1 MSAWFAAEALLPE
14 GWARSVRIEVDPRGD
29 ILHVAA
35 NASAEDADRLAGPVL
50 PGMANLH
57 SHAFQRAMAGLTETR
72 AAPHD
77 DFWTWREL
85 MYQFVARLT
94 PDQARAI
101 AAHLYIEMLRQGYT
115 AVAEF
120 HYVHNDADGRPY
132 ANPAELLLCHLAAA
146 REAGIAITLLP
157 SLYAHANFGG
167 KALQPR
173 QRRFATDPASV
184 LAMVEKARRAASG
197 DPDVRTGVA
206 PHSLRAVDP
215 GQLDELLAGLRG
227 IDPAAPIHIHCAEQT
242 KEVDDCIEWCGKRP
256 VEWLLGRMPVDQHWC
271 VVHATHMSAGE
282 TQALSRSGA
291 TVGLCPS
298 TEANLGDGI
307 FPLLAYRSAGG
318 RYGIGGDSHV
328 SRDPAE
334 ELRLLEYTQR
344 LSMRRRNL
352 VVQER
357 IPAVGTTLWLEA
369 AQGGGAALGRAMGA
383 IASGRRADLVV
394 LRGDHPDLAAR
405 SGDGIANS
413 LLFSGTPGLVADVM
427 VGGKWVVRGGR
438 HAGQDQAAAEFR
450 AAVSALLT

>member
-14 GWARSVRIEVDPRGD
+14 GWARNVRIEVDSRGD
-29 ILHVAA
+29 ITDVTA
-35 NASAEDADRLAGPVL
+35 NASAEGAERLAGPIL

-72 AAPHD
+72 AAPDD
-77 DFWTWREL
+77 DFWRWREL

-94 PDQARAI
+94 PAHAQAI
-101 AAHLYIEMLRQGYT
+101 ALHLYIEMLRHGYT

-120 HYVHNDADGRPY
+120 HYVHNDGDGHPY
-132 ANPAELLLCHLAAA
+132 ADPAELLLCHLAAA

-167 KALQPR
+167 RTLQPR
-173 QRRFATDPASV
+173 QRRFAIDPASV
-184 LAMVEKARRAASG
+184 LAMVEKARRAAAD
-197 DPDVRTGVA
+197 DPDVRAGVA

-215 GQLDELLAGLRG
+215 GQLDELLAGLRQM
-227 IDPAAPIHIHCAEQT
+227 DPAAPIHIHCAEQT
-242 KEVDDCIEWCGKRP
+242 REVDDCIEWSGKRP
-256 VEWLLGRMPVDQHWC
+256 VEWLLERMPVDRHWC
-271 VVHATHMSAGE
+271 VVHATHISAAE
-282 TQALSRSGA
+282 TQALARSGA
-291 TVGLCPS
+291 TAGLCPS

-344 LSMRRRNL
+344 LSLRRRNL
-352 VVQER
+352 VVQKGL
-357 IPAVGTTLWLEA
+357 PAVGTTLWLEA
-369 AQGGGAALGRAMGA
+369 AQGGASALGRAMGG
-383 IASGRRADLVV
+383 IARGRRADLVV
-394 LRGDHPDLAAR
+394 LQRSHPDLAAR

-413 LLFSGTPGLVADVM
+413 FLFSGTRDLVADVV
-427 VGGKWVVRGGR
+427 VGGKWVVREGR
-438 HAGQDQAAAEFR
+438 HAAQDRAAAEFR
-450 AAVSALLT
+450 DAVAALLA

>member
-14 GWARSVRIEVDPRGD
+14 GWARNVRIEVDPRGD
-29 ILHVAA
+29 ITRVAA
-35 NASAEDADRLAGPVL
+35 NASAEGAARLAGPVL

-57 SHAFQRAMAGLTETR
+57 SHAFQRAMAGLTEVR
-72 AAPHD
+72 AAPDD
-77 DFWTWREL
+77 DFWSWREL

-94 PDQARAI
+94 PAQARAI
-101 AAHLYIEMLRQGYT
+101 AAHLYIEMLRHGYT

-120 HYVHNDADGRPY
+120 HYVHNDAGGRPY
-132 ANPAELLLCHLAAA
+132 ADPAELLSCHLAAA
-146 REAGIAITLLP
+146 RDAGIAITLLP

-173 QRRFATDPASV
+173 QQRFATDPASV
-184 LAMVEKARRAASG
+184 LAMVDKARKAAHG
-197 DPDVRTGVA
+197 DPDVRAGVA

-215 GQLDELLAGLRG
+215 AQLDELITGLRA

-242 KEVDDCIEWCGKRP
+242 KEVDDCIEWCGQRP
-256 VEWLLGRMPVDQHWC
+256 VEWLLERMPVDRHWC
-271 VVHATHMSAGE
+271 VVHATHMNAGE
-282 TQALSRSGA
+282 TRALARSGA

-307 FPLLAYRSAGG
+307 FPLLDYRSAGG

-344 LSMRRRNL
+344 LSRRRRNL
-352 VVQER
+352 VVQDR
-357 IPAVGTTLWLEA
+357 IAAVGTTLWLEA
-369 AQGGGAALGRAMGA
+369 AQGGATALGRPMGA
-383 IASGRRADLVV
+383 IASGQRADLVV
-394 LRGDHPDLAAR
+394 LQGEHPDLAAR

-413 LLFSGTPGLVADVM
+413 LLFSGTHGLVADVS

-438 HAGQDQAAAEFR
+438 HAQQDRAASDFR
-450 AAVSALLT
+450 AAVAALLA